1 MESSPKLLFLS
12 PVTALENL
20 FAAGFA
26 EWIHNT
32 DSSQACAILQ
42 IFAVKNLC
50 ATKSSR
56 MDNHGV
62 PKGDSMKAVQFNGA
76 NGILFDRP
84 HHV

>member
-1 MESSPKLLFLS
+1 MDDLP
-12 PVTALENL
+12 
-20 FAAGFA
+20 
-26 EWIHNT
+26 
-32 DSSQACAILQ
+32 ILQ

-62 PKGDSMKAVQFNGA
+62 RKGDSMKAVQFNGA